1 MINAF
6 KNVLAVVV
14 LSTLTTTAYASGSV
28 GANSDYIFRGMS
40 QSDGGMSAWAGYT
53 HEFGDSGFMAGA
65 WVGQVDY
72 ADGSDLETD
81 LYAGWSNGDWTVGYI
96 DYSYNGDADLDG
108 SEFFISKEIMGVS
121 VDYYLGQDDYSD
133 YLELGYSKWGM
144 DISYGMWEDIGDNW
158 SVSKGFDLPMG
169 LKGSLGYHSFMAD
182 DGSLLEDEDSIV
194 FGVSKSF

>member
-14 LSTLTTTAYASGSV
+14 LSTLTTTAYAGAKV
-28 GANSDYIFRGMS
+28 GADSDYIFRGVS
-40 QSDGGMSAWAGYT
+40 QTDGGVSAWAEYQ
-53 HEFGDSGFMAGA
+53 HQFGDSGFMAGA
-65 WVGQVDY
+65 WLGQVDY

-81 LYAGWSNGDWTVGYI
+81 LYAAWTNGDWMVGYI

-121 VDYYLGQDDYSD
+121 VDYYLGQDDYTD
-133 YLELGYSKWGM
+133 YVELGYSFMGV
-144 DISYGMWEDIGDNW
+144 DVSYGMWDEVGDNW

-169 LKGSLGYHSFMAD
+169 LKGSLGYHSFIAD

-194 FGVSKSF
+194 FGVSKQF

>member
-14 LSTLTTTAYASGSV
+14 LSTLTTTAHAGFEA
-28 GANSDYIFRGMS
+28 GADSDYLFRGVS
-40 QSDGGMSAWAGYT
+40 QTDGGVSAWAGYS
-53 HEFGDSGFMAGA
+53 HSFGDSGFMAGA
-65 WVGQVDY
+65 WVGQVDF

-121 VDYYLGQDDYSD
+121 VDYYLGQDDYTD
-133 YLELGYSKWGM
+133 YLELGYSLMGF
-144 DISYGMWEDIGDNW
+144 DVSYGMWDEVGDNL
-158 SVSKGFDLPMG
+158 SIKKSFDLPMG
-169 LKGSLGYHSFMAD
+169 LKGSAGFVKFIAE
-182 DGSLLEDEDSIV
+182 DGSALEDEDSFV

>member
-28 GANSDYIFRGMS
+28 GANSDYIFRGIS
-40 QSDGGMSAWAGYT
+40 QSDGSMSAWAGYT

-81 LYAGWSNGDWTVGYI
+81 WYAGWSNGDWTVGYI

-133 YLELGYSKWGM
+133 YVEFGYSNWGV

-158 SVSKGFDLPMG
+158 SVSKGFDLPLG
-169 LKGSLGYHSFMAD
+169 LEGSLGYHSFMAD

>member
-14 LSTLTTTAYASGSV
+14 LSTLTTTAHAGFEA
-28 GANSDYIFRGMS
+28 GADSDYLFRGVS
-40 QSDGGMSAWAGYT
+40 QTDGDLSAWAGYS
-53 HEFGDSGFMAGA
+53 HSFGDSGFMAGA
-65 WVGQVDY
+65 WVGQVDF

-108 SEFFISKEIMGVS
+108 SEFFISKEVMGVA
-121 VDYYLGQDDYSD
+121 VDYYIGQDDYTD
-133 YLELGYSKWGM
+133 YLELGYSLMGL
-144 DISYGMWEDIGDNW
+144 DVSYGMWDEVGDNL
-158 SVSKGFDLPMG
+158 SIKKSFDLPMG
-169 LKGSLGYHSFMAD
+169 LKGSAGFVKFIAE
-182 DGSLLEDEDSIV
+182 DGSALEDEDSFV

>member
-14 LSTLTTTAYASGSV
+14 LSTLTTTAHAGFEA
-28 GANSDYIFRGMS
+28 GADSDYLFRGVS
-40 QSDGGMSAWAGYT
+40 QTDGDLSAWAGYS
-53 HEFGDSGFMAGA
+53 HSFGDSGFMAGA
-65 WVGQVDY
+65 WVGQVDF

-121 VDYYLGQDDYSD
+121 VDYYLGQDDYTD
-133 YLELGYSKWGM
+133 YLELGYSLMGF
-144 DISYGMWEDIGDNW
+144 DVSYGMWDEVGDNL
-158 SVSKGFDLPMG
+158 SIKKSFDLPMG
-169 LKGSLGYHSFMAD
+169 LKGSAGFVKFIAE
-182 DGSLLEDEDSIV
+182 DGSALEDEDSFV